1 MVNGVIVIGVITV
14 LLLFVR
20 VLQLA
25 RPQWEPFS
33 NQFYCGKGALSV
45 SLAKLSFSK
54 GRSSLLRTGIVI
66 IVIVFSIVGI
76 VVITRL
82 FSSNIFQRNT
92 KIYLDR

>member
-1 MVNGVIVIGVITV
+1 MIGVIIVGVITV

-54 GRSSLLRTGIVI
+54 GRSSLLIWTWIVI
-66 IVIVFSIVGI
+66 IVVAFIIVGI
-76 VVITRL
+76 DVITRL
-82 FSSNIFQRNT
+82 FSSNIFQKNT
-92 KIYLDR
+92 KIHLD

>member
-1 MVNGVIVIGVITV
+1 MIGVIIVGVITV

-82 FSSNIFQRNT
+82 FSSNIFQKN
-92 KIYLDR
+92 IDL

>member
-1 MVNGVIVIGVITV
+1 MIGVIIVGVITV

-54 GRSSLLRTGIVI
+54 GRSSLLWIWIVI
-66 IVIVFSIVGI
+66 IVVAFIIVGI
-76 VVITRL
+76 DVITRL